1 MCRRDLGR
9 LVHVATA
16 VAATVAMT
24 GCATQP
30 PRTEAERAADA
41 DLAARVDG
49 ALQHDSAIYA
59 RHIDVEATR
68 GVVRLTGFVW
78 SSNDLYEA
86 RRVAATVAGVG
97 NVENQLELVVGG
109 RTGAR

>member
-1 MCRRDLGR
+1 MSRQDLSR
-9 LVHVATA
+9 LLPLTIA
-16 VAATVAMT
+16 VAAMATVA
-24 GCATQP
+24 GCATYP
-30 PRTEAERAADA
+30 PRTEAERAADE

-59 RHIDVEATR
+59 RHIDVEAAR

-78 SSNDLYEA
+78 SSNELYEA
-86 RRVAATVAGVG
+86 RRVAATVAGVTH
-97 NVENQLELVVGG
+97 VEDQLELVVGG

>member
-1 MCRRDLGR
+1 MSRRDLCR
-9 LVHVATA
+9 LLHMATA

-24 GCATQP
+24 GCATQAQ
-30 PRTEAERAADA
+30 RTEAERAADD

-49 ALQHDSAIYA
+49 ALQHDSAIFA

-78 SSNDLYEA
+78 SSNELYEA
-86 RRVAATVAGVG
+86 RRVAATVAGVS
-97 NVENQLELVVGG
+97 NVESQLELMVGG

>member
-1 MCRRDLGR
+1 MSRQDHSR
-9 LVHVATA
+9 LLNVAIA
-16 VAATVAMT
+16 VAAMVTVT
-24 GCATQP
+24 GCTTQP
-30 PRTEAERAADA
+30 PRTQAERAADE

-59 RHIDVEATR
+59 RHIDVEVTR
-68 GVVRLTGFVW
+68 GVVRLTGLVW

-86 RRVAATVAGVG
+86 KRVAATVAGAA
-97 NVENQLELVVGG
+97 NVRVELELVVGG

>member
-1 MCRRDLGR
+1 MRRRDLR
-9 LVHVATA
+9 LLLHLAIA

-30 PRTEAERAADA
+30 QRTEAERAADE

-49 ALQHDSAIYA
+49 ALQHDAAIYA

-68 GVVRLTGFVW
+68 GVVRLTGLVW